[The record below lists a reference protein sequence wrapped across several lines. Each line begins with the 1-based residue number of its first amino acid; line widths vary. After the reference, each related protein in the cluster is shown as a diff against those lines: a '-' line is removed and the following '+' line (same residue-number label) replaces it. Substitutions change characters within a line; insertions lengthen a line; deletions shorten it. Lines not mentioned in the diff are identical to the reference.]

1 MSKQE
6 EVGEGI
12 QFRQAYRSALS
23 SILPLCELFAPNEA
37 LKSSESCL
45 TDVCF
50 CGWLPKCLLSWGV
63 AYSPASASPGL
74 PSLFWGV
81 ACSQA
86 STSLGLPSSSILQI
100 HLSKVQDQLDCSE
113 LFAWCTVAF
122 KIKYKLISLL
132 FDILPSLLSISKCVW
147 VSVSASGEKKLHL
160 EVSAPATGVSPLSC
174 LQLLMQTISLPVPTA
189 DLPWLTMR
197 LYVRNPL

>member
-1 MSKQE
+1 MWTLRTQWGTQ
-6 EVGEGI
+6 V
-12 QFRQAYRSALS
+12 QWV
-23 SILPLCELFAPNEA
+23 LFD
-37 LKSSESCL
+37 
-45 TDVCF
+45 DVCF

-100 HLSKVQDQLDCSE
+100 HLSKVQYQLDCSE

-160 EVSAPATGVSPLSC
+160 EVSAPAQEFHPCPAFNYLCKLSPYRSQ
-174 LQLLMQTISLPVPTA
+174 LQIFLGLQWDCTLETHYKWKISQVKNAFNTA
-189 DLPWLTMR
+189 SPPNIIT
-197 LYVRNPL
+197 